1 MIIKEAVA
9 ALGALAQETRLQIF
23 RLLVQAGDEGLSVGA
38 IAERLGT
45 EANGRLS
52 FHLKE
57 LAIAGLV
64 RASQLGRFVY
74 YSASY
79 PAMNELLAYLTEHCC
94 AGNSCGVEVVPCDPE
109 KLSQ

>member
-1 MIIKEAVA
+1 MTIKKAVA

-23 RLLVQAGDEGLSVGA
+23 RLLVQAGAEGLSVGA

-57 LAIAGLV
+57 LAIAGLI
-64 RASQLGRFVY
+64 RPSQSGRFIY
-74 YSASY
+74 YSANYS
-79 PAMNELLAYLTEHCC
+79 AMNDLLAYLTEHCC
-94 AGNSCGVEVVPCDPE
+94 SGAACGIDVVPCDPE
-109 KLSQ
+109 NLSK

>member
-23 RLLVQAGDEGLSVGA
+23 RLLVQAGAEGLSVGA

-57 LAIAGLV
+57 LAIVGLV
-64 RASQLGRFVY
+64 RANQSGRFIY
-74 YSASY
+74 YSANY
-79 PAMNELLAYLTEHCC
+79 PAMNDLLAYLTEHCC
-94 AGNSCGVEVVPCDPE
+94 NGTSCGVEVVSCDPG
-109 KLSQ
+109 KSS